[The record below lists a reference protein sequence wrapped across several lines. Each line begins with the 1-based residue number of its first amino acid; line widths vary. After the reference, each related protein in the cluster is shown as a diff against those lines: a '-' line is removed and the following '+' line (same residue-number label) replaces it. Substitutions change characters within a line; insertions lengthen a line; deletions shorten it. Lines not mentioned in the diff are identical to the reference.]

1 MALTRAL
8 QLQGYTF
15 VGLAFLAS
23 LLSLAATRLNSQT
36 ELILIGTII
45 TLLGVPHGAVDG
57 LYAHTLYGVKSPK
70 QWLAFVALYL
80 IPVGLVIGLWQAAPL
95 LFLAGFLVISVVHFS
110 GDPQPGTPLV
120 TRILYGGAIVV
131 LPILFHPAEVHRL
144 FHFLVG
150 TDQATLLVA
159 ALQPIAWPWLIALLI
174 SAQMVWRSSRLTALE
189 LLAVGV
195 LALAAPPLW
204 AFTIFFCGMHSTRH
218 LLRTFDF
225 VGRPRQRSLL
235 LAASLPM
242 LTVALIGGAAL
253 AWPGALSLEAR
264 LSQLIFVGLAALT
277 VPHMALVERVRF
289 ANWKPSDPA

>member
-80 IPVGLVIGLWQAAPL
+80 IPVGLVICLWQAAPL

-110 GDPQPGTPLV
+110 GDPQPGTPMV

-131 LPILFHPAEVHRL
+131 LPVLFHPAEVHRL
-144 FHFLVG
+144 FHLLVG

-159 ALQPIAWPWLIALLI
+159 SLQPLARPWLIALVI
-174 SAQMVWRSSRLTALE
+174 SAQLVWRSNRLTALE
-189 LLAVGV
+189 LLAVGA

-204 AFTIFFCGMHSTRH
+204 AFTIFFCCMHSTRH

-225 VGRPRQRSLL
+225 AGRPPPRSLL

-242 LTVALIGGAAL
+242 FTVALIGGAGL
-253 AWPGALSLEAR
+253 LWPGAMSLEAR
-264 LSQLIFVGLAALT
+264 LIQLIFVGLAALT

-289 ANWKPSDPA
+289 ANWKP

>member
-8 QLQGYTF
+8 QLQGYAF
-15 VGLAFLAS
+15 VALAFLAS
-23 LLSLAATRLNSQT
+23 LFSLTATRQDPQS
-36 ELILIGTII
+36 ELLLMGGLI

-57 LYAHTLYGVKSPK
+57 LYAQRLYGVKNPK

-80 IPVGLVIGLWQAAPL
+80 IPVGLVICLWQAAPL
-95 LFLAGFLVISVVHFS
+95 LFLTGFLLISVVHFS
-110 GDPQPGTPLV
+110 GDPQPGTPLL

-131 LPILFHPAEVHRL
+131 LPVLFHPAEVQRL
-144 FHFLVG
+144 FHFLIG
-150 TDQATLLVA
+150 TDHATLVVSG
-159 ALQPIAWPWLIALLI
+159 LQPFAWPWLIALVI

-189 LLAVGV
+189 LLAVGA

-225 VGRPRQRSLL
+225 AGRPSTRSLL

-242 LTVALIGGAAL
+242 LTVAVIGGAGL
-253 AWPGALSLEAR
+253 AWPGSVSLEAR
-264 LSQLIFVGLAALT
+264 LSQLVFVGLAALT

-289 ANWKPSDPA
+289 GDWKP